1 MEYVCQAGIP
11 HIFLSRLSLASSVD
25 QTYALVDCENF
36 YVSCERV
43 FDPSLR
49 GQPVAVLSN
58 NDGCIIARS
67 EELKVPSDGREGV
80 PMGAPY
86 FKWEEAL
93 QERGAAVLSSNYALY
108 GDMSRRVTQV
118 LEKEALE
125 LERYSID
132 EAFLTLP
139 DLSRKN
145 LWRLAERIRRRVL
158 RWIGVPIRVGIG
170 PTKTLAK
177 VADENA
183 KARKRA
189 GWGQGTYVCPE
200 EPEREELLRRV
211 PVGDIWGIGSAYE
224 EKLKEK
230 GVASAAGFRALPDP
244 WIRKEMT
251 VVGLRT
257 AWELRGRPCLHLELV
272 RPDRKTL
279 VRSRSFGERV
289 ESKENLRQALAKHS
303 QRASEKLRE
312 EDLVARGIQAFITT
326 KRFGEPPR
334 YGNGVG
340 ATLPEHTARAAPFV
354 RATGR
359 LLEVIYRADY
369 GYKKAGVQLYDIR
382 PSRPH
387 QESLFGRGREED
399 ERLMAAVSQVNREHG
414 NGTLGLAAAGLPGSD
429 SAGREWTMKRQQKSP
444 RYTTR
449 WDELPVAR
457 AR

>member
-1 MEYVCQAGIP
+1 MDTA
-11 HIFLSRLSLASSVD
+11 F
-25 QTYALVDCENF
+25 ALVDCENF

-49 GQPVAVLSN
+49 ERPVAVLSN

-67 EELKVPSDGREGV
+67 EELKASGSKESGTEGEEV

-86 FKWEEAL
+86 FKWEEKL
-93 QERGAAVLSSNYALY
+93 EERGAVVLSSNYALY
-108 GDMSRRVTQV
+108 GDMSSRVASI

-139 DLSRKN
+139 ALSKEN
-145 LWRLAERIRRRVL
+145 LQRLGERIRRRVL
-158 RWIGVPIRVGIG
+158 KWLGIPIRVGIG

-189 GWGQGTYVCPE
+189 GWGQGVYVCPD
-200 EPEREELLRRV
+200 EPKREELLRRV

-224 EKLKEK
+224 KKLKEK

-257 AWELRGRPCLHLELV
+257 AQELRGRPCLELELV

-289 ESKENLRQALAKHS
+289 ESKENLRQALATHAE
-303 QRASEKLRE
+303 RAAEKLRE
-312 EDLVARGIQAFITT
+312 EGLVARGTKAFITT
-326 KRFGEPPR
+326 KRFGDPP
-334 YGNGVG
+334 YYSNGLAG
-340 ATLPEHTARAAPFV
+340 SLSEHAARAAPFV
-354 RATGR
+354 KATR
-359 LLEVIYRADY
+359 RFLEIIYREGY
-369 GYKKAGVQLYDIR
+369 GYKKAGVMLYDIR
-382 PSRPH
+382 PKRPH
-387 QESLFGRGREED
+387 QESLFGSALTGRRRKED
-399 ERLMAAVSQVNREHG
+399 EDLMAAVDRVNREHG
-414 NGTLGLAAAGLPGSD
+414 KGTVGLAAAGLPKSD
-429 SAGREWTMKRQQKSP
+429 PAGQDSSTQKDWAMKREKKSP

-449 WDELPVAR
+449 WDELPVA
-457 AR
+457 AA